1 MYPKPSLTLRFMRV
15 NDIPQVIQIDRLSFE
30 VPWSEKSYRYEI
42 LEAGHSSMVVLEWAQ
57 PQRVPRWRQ
66 WFGLAP
72 SPQRR
77 LVGYGGMWHITGQ
90 AHISTIAVHPRARGR
105 GWGEVL
111 LVGMIQRAVF
121 LQAYAIGLEVRVT
134 NSKAQQLYQ
143 KYAFETVGIKPRYY
157 RNNNED
163 AYEMLLRLDEEA
175 QIERLGE
182 RYAVAVNRHGLVD
195 QYTRAVRPS
204 LQRL

>member
-1 MYPKPSLTLRFMRV
+1 MRV
-15 NDIPQVIQIDRLSFE
+15 SDIPQVMHIDRLSFE

-42 LEAGHSSMVVLEWAQ
+42 LEAGHSSMLVLEWCREQAV
-57 PQRVPRWRQ
+57 PQWKR

-72 SPQRR
+72 VAQRWI
-77 LVGYGGMWHITGQ
+77 VGYGGMWHIQGD
-90 AHISTIAVHPRARGR
+90 AHISTIAVHPKMRGR

-111 LVGMIQRAVF
+111 LAAMAYRAV
-121 LQAYAIGLEVRVT
+121 LLHCVELGLEVRVS

-143 KYAFETVGIKPRYY
+143 KYEFETVGIKPRYY

-163 AYEMLLRLDEEA
+163 AYDMQLRLDEDA
-175 QIERLGE
+175 RLKRLEG
-182 RYAVAVNRHGLVD
+182 RYTAVMNRHGVAD

-204 LQRL
+204 LRKD